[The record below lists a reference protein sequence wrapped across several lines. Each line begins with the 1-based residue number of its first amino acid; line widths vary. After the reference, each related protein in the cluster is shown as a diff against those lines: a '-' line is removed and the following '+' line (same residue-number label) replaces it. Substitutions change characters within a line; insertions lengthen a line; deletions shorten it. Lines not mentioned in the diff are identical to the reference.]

1 MRVLFQ
7 GDSVT
12 DAGRDRENPANLGNG
27 YPRYAAALL
36 RERFPEREWE
46 FLNLGISGNRTG
58 DLLARWKEDCI
69 DIQPDFLSILIGIN
83 DTWRAFDSNNPT
95 TVEQFE
101 DNYRRLLEDVKNHT
115 HAKILMME
123 PFVLRDTPAKDAW
136 RADLDPKIQVVRR
149 LAWEYADGYVPLDG
163 LFAAACMEQG
173 PLYWTADGVHPV
185 EAGAKRIAA
194 AYVEAAA
201 RLL

>member
-12 DAGRDRENPANLGNG
+12 DAGRARENPANLGNG

-95 TVEQFE
+95 TAEQFE

-123 PFVLRDTPAKDAW
+123 PFVLRDTPAKDAG

>member
-101 DNYRRLLEDVKNHT
+101 ANYRRLLEDVKNHT

>member
-12 DAGRDRENPANLGNG
+12 DAGRARENPANLGNG

-115 HAKILMME
+115 HAIILMME

>member
-12 DAGRDRENPANLGNG
+12 DAGRARENPANLGNG

-95 TVEQFE
+95 TAEQFE

-115 HAKILMME
+115 HAKILLME

>member
-12 DAGRDRENPANLGNG
+12 DAGRARENPANLGNG

>member
-12 DAGRDRENPANLGNG
+12 DAGRARENPANLGNG

-95 TVEQFE
+95 TAEQFE